1 MQSKTSSFNRGM
13 WIQSMRNVG
22 WIGALYTLVL
32 LFIVPLQIILR
43 YTGEVNKDGIYTEK
57 LKTLFE
63 VVGSLQFLFMFT
75 VPVVLAIFLFRYIQ
89 TKSAADYI
97 HSLPISR
104 GALFWQNVLLGIVSL
119 VLPVI
124 ISAIVLFLIKD
135 SVNVDDL
142 YTIRLILR
150 WAIDTIILN
159 IFVFSGA
166 VFAGMFTGMSI
177 LQGAFI
183 YILFIL
189 PAALI
194 QFFIMNVK
202 FYWYGFATTYY
213 SGENLQDL
221 VPFIHIIDLLDS
233 GKESYLTLVI
243 YAIVACVL
251 YFIAYIAYRKRSLEI
266 ATHAIAFKWL
276 KPIFIYGLTTCS
288 LLLWGMYFGEMKD
301 SFKWLIFGYVFG
313 SLLGYILGHMIL
325 AKTWRVFDKWKGY
338 LLFVAAA
345 IIIGIG
351 LKADVFGYSSYL
363 PNQENIQSVY
373 FDEDD
378 YSLTD
383 NSKSHDPE
391 NGDYYRPPY
400 YYSDKNTVNFIRALH
415 KQIIKDQPNIS
426 KREIQSGD
434 AREITFAYNL
444 KNDKKVVRQY
454 TIREADYKA
463 FYKRIIET
471 PEYKKHSFY
480 ILEPDN
486 KNMRYVKEV
495 QINAMYKSGEP
506 IVIKDPNKIEDLKQA
521 IRKSIQNQTYEDT
534 QSNQQSWSS
543 IDFMDGNGRSVDSIP
558 FEKSYKE
565 VEKWLKHEKMF
576 EDARVMPEDV
586 SNIVVLKNKDHEI
599 LHNAWV
605 DTPSILTKRK
615 GALTI
620 KDSKQINYFLS
631 HTTIQEQGDY
641 IVVFR
646 YKNSSPEVQMFDANM
661 IPTEL
666 KEKLK

>member
-13 WIQSMRNVG
+13 WIQSVRNVG
-22 WIGALYTLVL
+22 WVGALYTLVL

-43 YTGEVNKDGIYTEK
+43 YTGEVNKDGMYTEK

-63 VVGSLQFLFMFT
+63 VAESLQFLFMFT

-104 GALFWQNVLLGIVSL
+104 GVLFWQNVLLGIVSL

-135 SVNVDDL
+135 SVNVEDL
-142 YTIRLILR
+142 YTLKLILH
-150 WAIDTIILN
+150 WAINTIVLN

-177 LQGAFI
+177 LQGAFV

-194 QFFIMNVK
+194 QFFIMNIN
-202 FYWYGFATTYY
+202 FYWYGFATNYY
-213 SGENLQDL
+213 SGQNIQNL
-221 VPFIHIIDLLDS
+221 VPFVRIIDLLDT
-233 GKESYLTLVI
+233 GKESYLSLVI
-243 YAIVACVL
+243 YAVVACVL
-251 YFIAYIAYRKRSLEI
+251 CFIACIAYQKRSLEI

-325 AKTWRVFDKWKGY
+325 AKTWRVFRKWKGY
-338 LLFVAAA
+338 ILFVAVA
-345 IIIGIG
+345 IVIGVG
-351 LKADVFGYSSYL
+351 LKVDVFGYSTYL

-373 FDEDD
+373 FGEDG

-383 NSKSHDPE
+383 NSKSHDIE
-391 NGDYYRPPY
+391 QGDYYKPPY
-400 YYSDKNTVNFIRALH
+400 YYSSKNTINFIRVLH
-415 KQIIKDQPNIS
+415 KQIIKDHPNIS
-426 KREIQSGD
+426 KREMQSGE

-444 KNDKKVVRQY
+444 KNGKKVVRQY
-454 TIREADYKA
+454 RVREADYKA

-471 PEYKKHSFY
+471 PEYKNHSYY
-480 ILEPDN
+480 ILEPHN
-486 KNMRYVKEV
+486 KNMRYVTEV
-495 QINAMYKSGEP
+495 QIDAMYKKSEP
-506 IVIKDPNKIEDLKQA
+506 ITIKDPNKIESLKGA
-521 IRKSIQNQTYEDT
+521 IRTSIQNQTYEDT
-534 QSNQQSWSS
+534 KSRQQSWSS
-543 IDFMDGNGRSVDSIP
+543 IDFMDENGQIVDSIP
-558 FEKSYKE
+558 FEKSYKG
-565 VEKWLKHEKMF
+565 VEKWLKQEKMF
-576 EDARVMPEDV
+576 ENARIMPEDV
-586 SNIVVLKNKDHEI
+586 SNVVVLKNKDHETLQPSWI
-599 LHNAWV
+599 NN
-605 DTPSILTKRK
+605 PSILTKRK

-620 KDSKQINYFLS
+620 KDSKQIDYFLS

-661 IPTEL
+661 IPTKL

>member
-1 MQSKTSSFNRGM
+1 M
-13 WIQSMRNVG
+13 WIQSVRNVG
-22 WIGALYTLVL
+22 WVGALYTLVL

-43 YTGEVNKDGIYTEK
+43 YTGEVNKDGMYTEK

-63 VVGSLQFLFMFT
+63 VAESLQFLFMFT

-104 GALFWQNVLLGIVSL
+104 GVLFWQNVLLGIVSL

-135 SVNVDDL
+135 SVNVEDL
-142 YTIRLILR
+142 YTLKLILH
-150 WAIDTIILN
+150 WAINTIVLN

-177 LQGAFI
+177 LQGAFV

-194 QFFIMNVK
+194 QFFIMNIN
-202 FYWYGFATTYY
+202 FYWYGFATNYY
-213 SGENLQDL
+213 SGQNIQNL
-221 VPFIHIIDLLDS
+221 VPFVRIIDLLDT
-233 GKESYLTLVI
+233 GKESYLSLVI
-243 YAIVACVL
+243 YAVVACVL
-251 YFIAYIAYRKRSLEI
+251 CFIACIAYQKRSLEI

-325 AKTWRVFDKWKGY
+325 AKTWRVFRKWKGY
-338 LLFVAAA
+338 ILFVAVA
-345 IIIGIG
+345 IVIGVG
-351 LKADVFGYSSYL
+351 LKVDVFGYSTYL

-373 FDEDD
+373 FGEDG

-383 NSKSHDPE
+383 NSKSHDIE
-391 NGDYYRPPY
+391 QGDYYKPPY
-400 YYSDKNTVNFIRALH
+400 YYSSKNTINFIRVLH
-415 KQIIKDQPNIS
+415 KQIIKDHPNIS
-426 KREIQSGD
+426 KREMQSGE

-444 KNDKKVVRQY
+444 KNGKKVVRQY
-454 TIREADYKA
+454 RVREADYKA

-471 PEYKKHSFY
+471 PEYKNHSYY
-480 ILEPDN
+480 ILEPHN
-486 KNMRYVKEV
+486 KNMRYVTEV
-495 QINAMYKSGEP
+495 QIDAMYKKSEP
-506 IVIKDPNKIEDLKQA
+506 ITIKDPNKIESLKGA
-521 IRKSIQNQTYEDT
+521 IRTSIQNQTYEDT
-534 QSNQQSWSS
+534 KSRQQSWSS
-543 IDFMDGNGRSVDSIP
+543 IDFMDENGQIVDSIP
-558 FEKSYKE
+558 FEKSYKG
-565 VEKWLKHEKMF
+565 VEKWLKQEKMF
-576 EDARVMPEDV
+576 ENARIMPEDV
-586 SNIVVLKNKDHEI
+586 SNVVVLKNKDHETLQPSWI
-599 LHNAWV
+599 NN
-605 DTPSILTKRK
+605 PSILTKRK

-620 KDSKQINYFLS
+620 KDSKQIDYFLS

-661 IPTEL
+661 IPTKL

>member
-1 MQSKTSSFNRGM
+1 M
-13 WIQSMRNVG
+13 WIQSVRNVG
-22 WIGALYTLVL
+22 WVGALYTLVL

-43 YTGEVNKDGIYTEK
+43 YTGEVNKDGMYTEK

-63 VVGSLQFLFMFT
+63 VAESLQFLFMFT

-104 GALFWQNVLLGIVSL
+104 GVLFWQNVLLGIVSL

-135 SVNVDDL
+135 SVNVEDL
-142 YTIRLILR
+142 YTLKLILH
-150 WAIDTIILN
+150 WAINTIVLN

-177 LQGAFI
+177 LQGAFV

-194 QFFIMNVK
+194 QFFIMNIN
-202 FYWYGFATTYY
+202 FYWYGFATNYY
-213 SGENLQDL
+213 SGQNIQNL
-221 VPFIHIIDLLDS
+221 VPFVRIIDLLDT
-233 GKESYLTLVI
+233 GKESYLSLVI
-243 YAIVACVL
+243 YAVVACVL
-251 YFIAYIAYRKRSLEI
+251 CFIACIAYQKRSLEI

-325 AKTWRVFDKWKGY
+325 AKTWRVFRKWKGY
-338 LLFVAAA
+338 ILFVAVA
-345 IIIGIG
+345 IVIGVG
-351 LKADVFGYSSYL
+351 LKVDVFGYSTYL

-373 FDEDD
+373 FGEDG

-383 NSKSHDPE
+383 NSKSHDIE
-391 NGDYYRPPY
+391 QGDYYKPPY
-400 YYSDKNTVNFIRALH
+400 YYSSKNTINFIRVLH
-415 KQIIKDQPNIS
+415 KQIIKDHPNIS
-426 KREIQSGD
+426 KREMQSGE

-444 KNDKKVVRQY
+444 KNGKKVVRQY
-454 TIREADYKA
+454 RVREADYKA

-471 PEYKKHSFY
+471 PEYKNHSYY
-480 ILEPDN
+480 ILEPHN
-486 KNMRYVKEV
+486 KNMRYVTEV
-495 QINAMYKSGEP
+495 QIDAMYKKSEP
-506 IVIKDPNKIEDLKQA
+506 ITIKDPNKIESLKEA
-521 IRKSIQNQTYEDT
+521 IRTSIQNQTYEDT
-534 QSNQQSWSS
+534 KSRQQSWSS
-543 IDFMDGNGRSVDSIP
+543 IDFMDENGQIVDSIP
-558 FEKSYKE
+558 FEKSYKG
-565 VEKWLKHEKMF
+565 VEKWLKQEKMF
-576 EDARVMPEDV
+576 ENARIMPEDV
-586 SNIVVLKNKDHEI
+586 SNVVVLKNKDHETLQPSWI
-599 LHNAWV
+599 NN
-605 DTPSILTKRK
+605 PSILTKRK
-615 GALTI
+615 GVLTI
-620 KDSKQINYFLS
+620 KDSKQIDYFLS

-661 IPTEL
+661 IPTKL

>member
-32 LFIVPLQIILR
+32 LFILPLQIILR
-43 YTGEVNKDGIYTEK
+43 YTGEVNENGMYTEK

-63 VVGSLQFLFMFT
+63 VAGSLQFLFMFT

-104 GALFWQNVLLGIVSL
+104 GVLFWQNVLLGIVSL

-142 YTIRLILR
+142 YTLKLILR

-213 SGENLQDL
+213 SGKNVQDL

-233 GKESYLTLVI
+233 GKESYLSLVI

-251 YFIAYIAYRKRSLEI
+251 CFIAFIAYRKRSLEI

-338 LLFVAAA
+338 ILFVAIA
-345 IIIGIG
+345 IVIGIG
-351 LKADVFGYSSYL
+351 LKVDVFGYSTYL

-373 FDEDD
+373 FGKDG

-383 NSKSHDPE
+383 NSKSHDIE
-391 NGDYYRPPY
+391 QGDYYKPPY
-400 YYSDKNTVNFIRALH
+400 YYSSKNTINFIRVLH
-415 KQIIKDQPNIS
+415 KQIIKDHPNIS

-444 KNDKKVVRQY
+444 KNGKKVVRQY
-454 TIREADYKA
+454 AVREADYKA

-471 PEYKKHSFY
+471 PEYKNHFYY
-480 ILEPDN
+480 ILEPN
-486 KNMRYVKEV
+486 SKNMRYVKEV
-495 QINAMYKSGEP
+495 QIDAMYKRSEP
-506 IVIKDPNKIEDLKQA
+506 ITIKDSNKIEGLKEA
-521 IRKSIQNQTYEDT
+521 IRNSIQNQTYEDT
-534 QSNQQSWSS
+534 KSRQQSWSS
-543 IDFMDGNGRSVDSIP
+543 IDFMDENGQIVDSIP
-558 FEKSYKE
+558 FEKSYKG
-565 VEKWLKHEKMF
+565 VEKWLKQEKMF

-586 SNIVVLKNKDHEI
+586 SNVVVLKNKDHET
-599 LHNAWV
+599 LQPAWINN
-605 DTPSILTKRK
+605 PSILTKRK

-620 KDSKQINYFLS
+620 KDSKQIDYFLS

-646 YKNSSPEVQMFDANM
+646 YKNATPEVQMFDANM
-661 IPTEL
+661 IPKGI

>member
-13 WIQSMRNVG
+13 WIQSVRNVG
-22 WIGALYTLVL
+22 WVGALYTLVL

-43 YTGEVNKDGIYTEK
+43 YTGEVNKDGMYTEK

-63 VVGSLQFLFMFT
+63 VAESLQFLFMFT

-97 HSLPISR
+97 HRLPISR
-104 GALFWQNVLLGIVSL
+104 GVLFWQNVLLGIVSI

-135 SVNVDDL
+135 SVNVEDL
-142 YTIRLILR
+142 YTLKLILH
-150 WAIDTIILN
+150 WAINTIVLN

-177 LQGAFI
+177 LQGAFV

-194 QFFIMNVK
+194 QFFIMNIN
-202 FYWYGFATTYY
+202 FYWYGFATNYY
-213 SGENLQDL
+213 SGQNIQNL
-221 VPFIHIIDLLDS
+221 VPFVRIIDLLDT
-233 GKESYLTLVI
+233 GKESYLSLVI
-243 YAIVACVL
+243 YAVVACVL
-251 YFIAYIAYRKRSLEI
+251 CFIACIAYQKRSLEI

-325 AKTWRVFDKWKGY
+325 AKTWRVFRKWKGY
-338 LLFVAAA
+338 ILFVAVA
-345 IIIGIG
+345 IVIGVG
-351 LKADVFGYSSYL
+351 LKVDVFGYSTYL

-373 FDEDD
+373 FGEDG

-383 NSKSHDPE
+383 NSKSHDIE
-391 NGDYYRPPY
+391 QGDYYKPPY
-400 YYSDKNTVNFIRALH
+400 YYSSKNTINFIRVLH
-415 KQIIKDQPNIS
+415 KQIIKDHPNIS
-426 KREIQSGD
+426 KREMQSGE

-444 KNDKKVVRQY
+444 KNGKKVVRQY
-454 TIREADYKA
+454 RVREADYKA

-471 PEYKKHSFY
+471 PEYKNHSYY
-480 ILEPDN
+480 ILEPHN
-486 KNMRYVKEV
+486 KNMRYVTEV
-495 QINAMYKSGEP
+495 QIDAMYKKSEP
-506 IVIKDPNKIEDLKQA
+506 ITIKDPNKIESLKGA
-521 IRKSIQNQTYEDT
+521 IRTSIQNQTYEDT
-534 QSNQQSWSS
+534 KSRQQSWSS
-543 IDFMDGNGRSVDSIP
+543 IDFMDENGQIVDSIP
-558 FEKSYKE
+558 FEKSYKG
-565 VEKWLKHEKMF
+565 VEKWLKQEKMF
-576 EDARVMPEDV
+576 ENARIMPEDV
-586 SNIVVLKNKDHEI
+586 SNVVVLKNKDHETLQPSWI
-599 LHNAWV
+599 NN
-605 DTPSILTKRK
+605 PSILTKRK

-620 KDSKQINYFLS
+620 KDSKQIDYFLS

-661 IPTEL
+661 IPTKL

>member
-13 WIQSMRNVG
+13 WIQSVRNVG
-22 WIGALYTLVL
+22 WVGALYTLVL

-43 YTGEVNKDGIYTEK
+43 YTGEVNKDGMYTEK

-63 VVGSLQFLFMFT
+63 VAESLQFLFMFT

-104 GALFWQNVLLGIVSL
+104 GVLFWQNVLLGIVSL

-135 SVNVDDL
+135 SVNVEDL
-142 YTIRLILR
+142 YTLKLILH
-150 WAIDTIILN
+150 WAINTIVLN

-177 LQGAFI
+177 LQGAFV

-194 QFFIMNVK
+194 QFFIMNIN
-202 FYWYGFATTYY
+202 FYWYGFATNYY
-213 SGENLQDL
+213 SGQNIQNL
-221 VPFIHIIDLLDS
+221 VPFVRIIDLLDT
-233 GKESYLTLVI
+233 GKESYLSLVI
-243 YAIVACVL
+243 YAVVACVL
-251 YFIAYIAYRKRSLEI
+251 CFIACIAYQKRSLEI

-325 AKTWRVFDKWKGY
+325 AKTWRVFRKWKGY
-338 LLFVAAA
+338 ILFVAVA
-345 IIIGIG
+345 IVIGVG
-351 LKADVFGYSSYL
+351 LKVDVFGYSTYL

-373 FDEDD
+373 FGEDG

-383 NSKSHDPE
+383 NSKSHDIE
-391 NGDYYRPPY
+391 QGDYYKPPY
-400 YYSDKNTVNFIRALH
+400 YYSSKNTINFIRVLH
-415 KQIIKDQPNIS
+415 KQIIKDHPNIS
-426 KREIQSGD
+426 KREMQSGE
-434 AREITFAYNL
+434 AREITIAYNL
-444 KNDKKVVRQY
+444 KNGKKVVRQY
-454 TIREADYKA
+454 RVREADYKA

-471 PEYKKHSFY
+471 PEYKNHSYY
-480 ILEPDN
+480 ILEPHN
-486 KNMRYVKEV
+486 KNMRYVTEV
-495 QINAMYKSGEP
+495 QIDAMYKKSEP
-506 IVIKDPNKIEDLKQA
+506 ITIKDPNKIESLKGA
-521 IRKSIQNQTYEDT
+521 IRTSIQNQTYEDT
-534 QSNQQSWSS
+534 KSRQQSWSS
-543 IDFMDGNGRSVDSIP
+543 IDFMDENGQIVDSIP
-558 FEKSYKE
+558 FEKSYKG
-565 VEKWLKHEKMF
+565 VEKWLKQEKMF
-576 EDARVMPEDV
+576 ENARIMPEDV
-586 SNIVVLKNKDHEI
+586 SNVVVLKNKDHEI
-599 LHNAWV
+599 LQPSWINN
-605 DTPSILTKRK
+605 PSILTKRK
-615 GALTI
+615 DALTI
-620 KDSKQINYFLS
+620 KDSKQIDYFLS

-661 IPTEL
+661 IPTKL

>member
-1 MQSKTSSFNRGM
+1 M
-13 WIQSMRNVG
+13 WIQSVRNVG
-22 WIGALYTLVL
+22 WVGALYTLVL

-43 YTGEVNKDGIYTEK
+43 YTGEVNKDGMYTEK

-63 VVGSLQFLFMFT
+63 VAESLQFLFMFT

-104 GALFWQNVLLGIVSL
+104 GVLFWQNVLLGIVSL

-135 SVNVDDL
+135 SVNVEDL
-142 YTIRLILR
+142 YTLKLILH
-150 WAIDTIILN
+150 WAINTIVLN

-177 LQGAFI
+177 LQGAFV

-194 QFFIMNVK
+194 QFFIMNIN
-202 FYWYGFATTYY
+202 FYWYGFATNYY
-213 SGENLQDL
+213 SGQNIQNL
-221 VPFIHIIDLLDS
+221 VPFVRIIDLLDT
-233 GKESYLTLVI
+233 GKESYLSLVI
-243 YAIVACVL
+243 YAVVACVL
-251 YFIAYIAYRKRSLEI
+251 CFIACIAYQKRSLEI

-288 LLLWGMYFGEMKD
+288 LLLWGMYFGETKD

-325 AKTWRVFDKWKGY
+325 AKTWRVFRKWKGY
-338 LLFVAAA
+338 ILFVAVA
-345 IIIGIG
+345 IVIGVG
-351 LKADVFGYSSYL
+351 LKVDVFGYSTYL

-373 FDEDD
+373 FGEDG

-383 NSKSHDPE
+383 NSKSHDIE
-391 NGDYYRPPY
+391 QGDYYKPPY
-400 YYSDKNTVNFIRALH
+400 YYSSKNTINFIRVLH
-415 KQIIKDQPNIS
+415 KQIIKDHPNIS
-426 KREIQSGD
+426 KREMQSGE

-444 KNDKKVVRQY
+444 KNGKKVVRQY
-454 TIREADYKA
+454 RVREADYKA

-471 PEYKKHSFY
+471 PEYKNHSYY
-480 ILEPDN
+480 ILEPHN
-486 KNMRYVKEV
+486 KNMRYVTEV
-495 QINAMYKSGEP
+495 QIDAMYKKSEP
-506 IVIKDPNKIEDLKQA
+506 ITIKDPNKIESLKGA
-521 IRKSIQNQTYEDT
+521 IRTSIQNQTYEDT
-534 QSNQQSWSS
+534 KSRQQSWSS
-543 IDFMDGNGRSVDSIP
+543 IDFMDENGQIVDSIP
-558 FEKSYKE
+558 FEKSYKG
-565 VEKWLKHEKMF
+565 VEKWLKQEKMF
-576 EDARVMPEDV
+576 ENARIMPEDV
-586 SNIVVLKNKDHEI
+586 SNVVVLKNKDHETLQPSWI
-599 LHNAWV
+599 NN
-605 DTPSILTKRK
+605 PSILTKRK

-620 KDSKQINYFLS
+620 KDSKQIDYFLS

-661 IPTEL
+661 IPTKL